1 MKILFRFFIIF
12 AFFLLQLPSLT
23 AANLD
28 EADSLFEAKK
38 YTEALEVYEMIFQSG
53 QVSPSMLL
61 KMAFIQEGLENY
73 VDALYYLN
81 LYYVKSGNKKA
92 LVKMQE
98 IAAAN
103 ALEGYEF
110 TDQDYILN
118 ILSKNKLIIQITLI
132 VFSLLL
138 FAYIIRK
145 FRKNESAR
153 LALMFQVFF
162 IAILFVFNNEIF
174 SRERAIVIN
183 DHTLLRSAPSA
194 AAEPLESIAKGHRVR
209 VLEQSDV
216 WVKIEWNDQSAYLRK
231 GRIRLI

>member
-1 MKILFRFFIIF
+1 MKILFRFFLIF
-12 AFFLLQLPSLT
+12 AFFLLRTPSISANGLT
-23 AANLD
+23 Q
-28 EADSLFEAKK
+28 ADSLFEAKK
-38 YTEALEVYEMIFQSG
+38 YTEALEVYESIFQNG
-53 QVSPSMLL
+53 QASPSMLL

-98 IAAAN
+98 IATAN

-118 ILSKNKLIIQITLI
+118 IISKNKFIIQITLM
-132 VFSLLL
+132 VLSLLL
-138 FAYIIRK
+138 FAYIIQK
-145 FRKNESAR
+145 FKKNESVR

-162 IAILFVFNNEIF
+162 MAVLFVFNNEIF
-174 SRERAIVIN
+174 SRDRAIVLN

-209 VLEQSDV
+209 ILEQSDV

>member
-1 MKILFRFFIIF
+1 MKIIFRFFIIF
-12 AFFLLQLPSLT
+12 AFFLLQLTSLG
-23 AANLD
+23 AANL
-28 EADSLFEAKK
+28 EQADSLFESKK
-38 YTEALEVYEMIFQSG
+38 YTEALEIYENIFQNG
-53 QVSPSMLL
+53 QASPSMLL

-103 ALEGYEF
+103 ELEGYEF
-110 TDQDYILN
+110 TDQDYLLN
-118 ILSKNKLIIQITLI
+118 IVSKYKLLIQITLI
-132 VFSLLL
+132 AFALLL
-138 FAYIIRK
+138 FAYIIQK
-145 FRKNESAR
+145 FKKNESAR
-153 LALMFQVFF
+153 LALMFQVIVMATLF
-162 IAILFVFNNEIF
+162 IFNNEIF
-174 SRERAIVIN
+174 ERERAIVLN

-194 AAEPLESIAKGHRVR
+194 AAEPLEAIAKGHRVR